1 MRRETSE
8 KCANT
13 LFEMARSLV
22 KLLYQQTCLERERE
36 RERLLQQMEEK
47 EEKVNKKFKGT
58 RFQEHARVGWHVETS
73 TSNQV
78 WPSPWT
84 WNSIGFQKSLPTWRV
99 LDNWNLLT
107 AFPIAAILSWA
118 SQPPS
123 LWHSSSET
131 SATLEKAWLKYKAT
145 FNGGMRW
152 PSLLHQALRSPTTKQ
167 HSQHVFPR
175 HVSLWKEKL
184 SQPETAN

>member
-22 KLLYQQTCLERERE
+22 KLLYQQTCLERE

-73 TSNQV
+73 TSNKV
-78 WPSPWT
+78 
-84 WNSIGFQKSLPTWRV
+84 
-99 LDNWNLLT
+99 
-107 AFPIAAILSWA
+107 
-118 SQPPS
+118 
-123 LWHSSSET
+123 
-131 SATLEKAWLKYKAT
+131 
-145 FNGGMRW
+145 
-152 PSLLHQALRSPTTKQ
+152 
-167 HSQHVFPR
+167 
-175 HVSLWKEKL
+175 
-184 SQPETAN
+184 